1 MRTEFSMNN
10 QRGGIISKLFIL
22 PMGVALMVGFFFL
35 GYFVGK
41 YQSKPFSPGDKPAT
55 LPEIAT
61 QYIPKK
67 DEFTFYKT
75 LTEKE
80 GKTVSID
87 LKPNSPAAVDKPA
100 KKTETKASSQE
111 KNEKQ
116 PKQEKQ
122 LDIKIE
128 KPASAHPREPAPKP
142 VQAQPQQAKKEPAP
156 KPVPTP
162 VPDTKIRYTIQIA
175 AYPER
180 EMADEE
186 VKGMKKRGY
195 AAFIVSSEVPE
206 KGTWYRV
213 RLGSFSNKASAEKLM
228 NELRAK
234 EGLNPFITIE

>member
-1 MRTEFSMNN
+1 MNN
-10 QRGGIISKLFIL
+10 QRGGIISKLFVL
-22 PMGVALMVGFFFL
+22 PVGVALMVGFFFL

-41 YQSKPFSPGDKPAT
+41 YQSKPFSAADKPAT

-87 LKPNSPAAVDKPA
+87 LKPTSPAAADKPA
-100 KKTETKASSQE
+100 KKVETKASSQE

-128 KPASAHPREPAPKP
+128 KPAPAHPKEPAPK
-142 VQAQPQQAKKEPAP
+142 PQQAKKEPAP

-162 VPDTKIRYTIQIA
+162 GPDTKIRYTIQIA
-175 AYPER
+175 SYPER

>member
-1 MRTEFSMNN
+1 MNN
-10 QRGGIISKLFIL
+10 QRGGIISKLFVL

-41 YQSKPFSPGDKPAT
+41 YQSKPFSPADKPAS

-80 GKTVSID
+80 GKAVSID
-87 LKPNSPAAVDKPA
+87 LKPISPAAMDRPA

-111 KNEKQ
+111 KSEKQ

-128 KPASAHPREPAPKP
+128 KPAPAHPREPAPKP
-142 VQAQPQQAKKEPAP
+142 VQPVQAQPKPQQAKKEPAP

-162 VPDTKIRYTIQIA
+162 LTDTKIRYTIQIA

>member
-1 MRTEFSMNN
+1 
-10 QRGGIISKLFIL
+10 
-22 PMGVALMVGFFFL
+22 MVGFFFL

-41 YQSKPFSPGDKPAT
+41 YQSKPFSPADKPAS
-55 LPEIAT
+55 LPEIAAP
-61 QYIPKK
+61 YIAKK

-87 LKPNSPAAVDKPA
+87 LKPISPAAMDKPA

-111 KNEKQ
+111 KSEKQ

-128 KPASAHPREPAPKP
+128 KPAPAHPREPAPKP
-142 VQAQPQQAKKEPAP
+142 VQAQPKPQQAKKEPAP

-162 VPDTKIRYTIQIA
+162 LTDTKIRYTIQIA

-213 RLGSFSNKASAEKLM
+213 RLGSFSSKASAEKLM